1 VGHAREREYKKGRS
15 HRADGREKSGF
26 ESVIRLPIGE
36 QNRRPI
42 ASGIESEETAESIHF
57 APPLTC
63 MSAMAQSYGGIGAAS
78 NDFYEVRYAF
88 LT

>member
-1 VGHAREREYKKGRS
+1 
-15 HRADGREKSGF
+15 
-26 ESVIRLPIGE
+26 VIRLPIGE
-36 QNRRPI
+36 RDRRPI
-42 ASGIESEETAESIHF
+42 ATGVESEETAESIHF

-63 MSAMAQSYGGIGAAS
+63 VSAMAQSYGGIGAAS